1 MVNPKYEKYFIFN
14 NKQYV
19 LFEEYKKVK
28 YARCSVDTFPSN
40 FDLKENIVKELSN
53 LIKEYIPYIKKHTCY
68 GIGKTY
74 LSVPDI
80 LIPHYE
86 KLKIKFLEIIKN
98 PDNYEDID
106 IKRN

>member
-1 MVNPKYEKYFIFN
+1 MTNPKYEKYFIFN
-14 NKQYV
+14 NGQYV

-28 YARCSVDTFPSN
+28 YARCAVDTFPSN
-40 FDLKENIVKELSN
+40 FDLKKDVVEKFAN
-53 LIKEYIPYIKKHTCY
+53 LIKEYILYTKKHTSY
-68 GIGKTY
+68 GLGSTY

-80 LIPHYE
+80 LILQYE

-106 IKRN
+106 IKR